1 MQLVKS
7 VTEIFPGQPDSNSHT
22 SALFCVGFALLF
34 RYQLVVINIAG
45 DRNAE
50 PCSCKNM
57 YCWDTCTEKCATLRL
72 CIINRF
78 QAICWAS
85 QFSCCVSGAKIIA
98 FLFNCIYPAS
108 EFNWGEL
115 LQQRPALCCVNYSQK
130 DFKTQLLL
138 QRLFFLHTNK
148 QNACYSPFLRQGT
161 GSQPA
166 FCLKVEYISP
176 PAWVQQEQM
185 LGVVNPVRMFWT
197 LTTFWKGR
205 WREGPGCHLL
215 EVSSVATEC
224 LQQHKV
230 KSCRG

>member
-115 LQQRPALCCVNYSQK
+115 LQQRPASITAKKTLKHSSC
-130 DFKTQLLL
+130 FKGY
-138 QRLFFLHTNK
+138 FFSIPTNRML
-148 QNACYSPFLRQGT
+148 AIPHFSDRELGH
-161 GSQPA
+161 SQP
-166 FCLKVEYISP
+166 S
-176 PAWVQQEQM
+176 AWKWNIFRHQLEFSRSKCWVW
-185 LGVVNPVRMFWT
+185 WT
-197 LTTFWKGR
+197 
-205 WREGPGCHLL
+205 
-215 EVSSVATEC
+215 
-224 LQQHKV
+224 Q
-230 KSCRG
+230 